1 MNSKRQ
7 LQVGELIRR
16 NMGIVLQQ
24 EGGYLYGFQTLVS
37 VTTVKMSPDLSQA
50 KIYLS
55 VFNTENK
62 QEPLLM
68 VNEELVKLRQLLGQR
83 IKKHVRI
90 IPHIAF
96 YLDDTF
102 DEMFKIDDMM
112 RKLQAD
118 GQMGDGSEVDEETE
132 K

>member
-1 MNSKRQ
+1 MESKRQ
-7 LQVGELIRR
+7 LQVAEMIRR
-16 NMGIVLQQ
+16 NMGVVLQQ
-24 EGGYLYGFQTLVS
+24 EGGYLYGFKTLVT
-37 VTTVKMSPDLSQA
+37 VTTVKMSPDLSLA

-68 VNEELVKLRQLLGQR
+68 INEELVKLRQLLGQR

-90 IPHIAF
+90 IPHVAF
-96 YLDDTF
+96 YMDDTL

-112 RKLQAD
+112 RKLQEE
-118 GQMGDGSEVDEETE
+118 GQMGDGSETE
-132 K
+132 